1 MGDDLLGAIIA
12 FEKELQREVQ
22 AEASRATAW
31 RERQLAA
38 LAREERETRTAL
50 EIARDEVIASARAE
64 AVVAGEQALVAIQGW
79 ATRLKALPDERC
91 RARLV
96 PLLRRLLPEAG
107 DDHPHGQN

>member
-1 MGDDLLGAIIA
+1 MGDDLLGTIIA

-38 LAREERETRTAL
+38 MAREEQEARAAL
-50 EIARDEVIASARAE
+50 EITRDEMMVYARAQ
-64 AVVAGEQALVAIQGW
+64 AAVAGEQDLVAIQSW
-79 ATRLKALPDERC
+79 ASRLKALPDEHC
-91 RARLV
+91 RARLA